1 MIRIIAD
8 TTCALPRE
16 ITTKLGIPIL
26 PQIIIFGEKSFRD
39 DTELTTELFLKK
51 LRDSAVLPKTAAPS
65 PALYTPIFREILDRG
80 DIPFVLCPSA
90 DVSGTLRSAEVAAQD
105 FPGAGIRVLD
115 TRTVAG
121 TLGATV
127 LLADRWAKQD
137 VPMDELL
144 SRLENLRIQQRT
156 YFVVD
161 TLEYLHKGGRIGGAK
176 RLVGEMLQVKPIL
189 RLLDGRV
196 EAYEQQRT
204 RARALARLQE
214 LVTGECPKGDGSFFC
229 VMQADAEDTAK
240 QLAEGFKTR
249 MDIQEVPI
257 YELPPAIVTHGG
269 PGTLAVGFFAQPVLY

>member
-16 ITTKLGIPIL
+16 ITRKLGIPIL
-26 PQIIIFGEKSFRD
+26 PQIIIFGEESFRD

-51 LRDSAVLPKTAAPS
+51 LRSSAVLPKTAAPP
-65 PALYTPIFREILDRG
+65 PALYAPIFREILDRG
-80 DIPFVLCPSA
+80 DTPFVLCPSA

-105 FPGAGIRVLD
+105 FPGAGIRILD

-121 TLGATV
+121 TLGSAV
-127 LLADRWAKQD
+127 LLADRWAKQGL
-137 VPMDELL
+137 PMEEML

-176 RLVGEMLQVKPIL
+176 RLVGEVLQVKPIL
-189 RLLDGRV
+189 RLQEGRV

-204 RARALARLQE
+204 RTRALARLQE
-214 LVTGECPKGDGSFFC
+214 LVSGECPQGEGSFLC
-229 VMQADAEDTAK
+229 VMQADAKDTASE
-240 QLAEGFKTR
+240 LADGFKSR
-249 MDIQEVPI
+249 MQIKEVPI
-257 YELPPAIVTHGG
+257 YELPPAIVVHGG
-269 PGTLAVGFFAQPVLY
+269 PGTLAVGFYAQPIR